1 MRDIEKRVE
10 EGKRLIRTDHKR
22 MDMSFSELASF
33 HKMIKS
39 GEDMTDIIGKA
50 FYLGVSVGAR
60 CVK

>member
-10 EGKRLIRTDHKR
+10 EGKRVIRTNHKR

-50 FYLGVSVGAR
+50 FYFGASVGAR
-60 CVK
+60 CNK